1 MFTEEAE
8 VSQRSAVQ
16 AKDNYS
22 ESKQKEEQKGLLLW
36 QQIQNENESSLLGRV
51 LRYRSE
57 RDRSDA
63 SVREIRRQLIQVD
76 EHLSLE
82 IEKNSLLKKTIFD
95 MESEIHE
102 LQYQLKVSRLLTKGS
117 KGILKSNQVRVIRG
131 GRVTETYNHRG
142 GDSVYFEVSQ
152 ASRAK
157 EIELLGTDPQYLGQ
171 TAISTDGGESKTSE
185 KEKEFDLDEL
195 RQGTEERLRQLTG
208 KSSKNNSPQKGLVA
222 TGSAVKRKVQNLFTS
237 VKGLF
242 H

>member
-1 MFTEEAE
+1 MTKEAE
-8 VSQRSAVQ
+8 SAQRGGISEKSANIEGQ
-16 AKDNYS
+16 MRGG
-22 ESKQKEEQKGLLLW
+22 QKEQLVW
-36 QQIQNENESSLLGRV
+36 QQIQNENENSLVNRV
-51 LRYRSE
+51 LRYRNE
-57 RDRSDA
+57 RDKSDA

-82 IEKNSLLKKTIFD
+82 VEKNSLLKKTIFE
-95 MESEIHE
+95 METEIQE
-102 LQYQLKVSRLLTKGS
+102 LNYQLKVSEFITKGS

-142 GDSVYFEVSQ
+142 GDSVYFEGSE
-152 ASRAK
+152 SSGTK
-157 EIELLGTDPQYLGQ
+157 DIDLLGSDLQKPGERLATTEGG
-171 TAISTDGGESKTSE
+171 DGKKGK
-185 KEKEFDLDEL
+185 KEVEFDLDEL
-195 RQGTEERLRQLTG
+195 RRGNDERLRQLTG